1 MWMIF
6 LVNLNDVLVI
16 AVSQQVV
23 ELVAEAVCSDCFILQ
38 GREIALN
45 IRRVTRLASME
56 VARC

>member
-1 MWMIF
+1 MIF

-16 AVSQQVV
+16 AVNQQVV

-38 GREIALN
+38 GPEIALN

-56 VARC
+56 VAWC